1 MSDSKGWQCPACR
14 THYAPFVDRCRC
26 ECLKTAD
33 ATTQTQPPERKS
45 CPKCGALEPHICQ
58 SDIQKLQ
65 REQLDRLIGPTLPG
79 RPRYP
84 NY

>member
-1 MSDSKGWQCPACR
+1 MSSDKGWQCPACR
-14 THYAPFVDRCRC
+14 THYAPFVDRCCC
-26 ECLKTAD
+26 ECVKTAD

-58 SDIQKLQ
+58 QDIQKLQ
-65 REQLDRLIGPTLPG
+65 REQLERLLDQKPG